1 MTHVSAGSVS
11 GVTEI
16 SATDATTGAGR
27 AVMRSVAQGVRAFRR
42 DWRAGELRLLVLS
55 LVVAVAAMTSVG
67 FFVDRLRAGLERD
80 AAQLLGADLVLIS
93 DQPLATGLFDRA
105 KALGLQSAETVVFP
119 SMALSVA
126 KAGSSAEPATQLTS
140 VKAVTAGYPLRG
152 ALRTAESAGAPDAV
166 ARDLPAP
173 GTVWV
178 DPALLSALNV
188 RVGDPIALGDRQFRI
203 ARLVTLEPDRGLS
216 FVNLAPRV
224 LMRLDD
230 LASTRLIQAGSRE
243 THRLLVAGPP
253 AQVAQYRTY
262 LSDKVGRGQRLET
275 LEAGRPEVRNT
286 LDRAERFLALVAL
299 LTAMLAALAVALA
312 ARRFTERHLDAT
324 AVMRCI
330 GVTQNALLVTHLT
343 EFMVIGLCGAVLGVL
358 LGYAAHFVFV
368 ALLASL
374 LEASLPQPSAWPA
387 LQGLLIGVV
396 LLAGFALPPVAQLRH
411 VAPIRVLRR
420 DVGLP
425 RGGTIVGYA
434 LGMVAFAALTLW
446 SAGDVKVG
454 AITLGG
460 FVAAFAVFTV
470 VSYLALRALSAARH
484 GAKLD
489 ASWRFAMASMQRRP
503 LNTIVQTVAIAIGL
517 MALLLL
523 SVTRTDLVSA
533 WRRAV
538 PADAPNRF
546 VINVQPDQRAD
557 FESVLRAGR
566 LTNYDLAPMIR
577 GRLVQINGK
586 PVVAGNFQEER
597 AQRLV
602 DREFNLSYTDQLPA
616 RNTVV
621 AGQWFGG
628 GNGGKDVGKD
638 GEVSMEEGI
647 AKTLGVKLGDVLRFD
662 VAGVPAEGKVTSLR
676 KLDWDSMH
684 VNFFVIF
691 PPRSVSTLAQTWIS
705 AFHLPDTDSTFASRL
720 VRQFPNVTVIDT
732 GAIFRQVQSI
742 VDQVVRAVE
751 FLFVFT
757 LVAGV
762 LVLYA
767 ALLSSRDERT
777 REAALLRAL
786 GASRRQLTRAQ
797 LAEFVGIGLLAGLMA
812 AAGATATGWVLA
824 RKAFDFP
831 YTFGVTAWVLGIAA
845 GVALA
850 LVGGWLGLRPVM
862 NEPPL
867 RTLREA

>member
-1 MTHVSAGSVS
+1 MNLKSFTLSLRQ
-11 GVTEI
+11 
-16 SATDATTGAGR
+16 GA
-27 AVMRSVAQGVRAFRR
+27 RAFTR

-67 FFVDRLRAGLERD
+67 FFIDRLRAGLERD

-93 DQPLATGLFDRA
+93 DQPIAENLRGEARTRGLTI
-105 KALGLQSAETVVFP
+105 AETVTFP

-126 KAGSSAEPATQLTS
+126 TPGSNTETATQLTA
-140 VKAVTAGYPLRG
+140 VKAVTPGYPLRG
-152 ALRTAESAGAPDAV
+152 ALRTADAPGAPDAITNQ
-166 ARDLPAP
+166 LPAS

-178 DPALLSALNV
+178 DAALLPALHV
-188 RVGDPIALGDRQFRI
+188 RVGDAIDLGDKRFTI
-203 ARLVTLEPDRGLS
+203 SKLVTLEPDRGLS

-224 LMRLDD
+224 LMRVDD
-230 LASTRLIQAGSRE
+230 LAATHLIQNGSRE
-243 THRLLVAGPP
+243 THRLLIAGAPERVAAFRSWLDG
-253 AQVAQYRTY
+253 R
-262 LSDKVGRGQRLET
+262 LGRGQKLES

-330 GVTQNALLVTHLT
+330 GVTQNALLVTHVS
-343 EFMVIGLCGAVLGVL
+343 EFLIIGLAGAVVGVA
-358 LGYAAHFVFV
+358 LGYAAHFMFV
-368 ALLASL
+368 ALLSSL

-387 LQGLLIGVV
+387 LQGLLLGLV
-396 LLAGFALPPVAQLRH
+396 LLAGFALPPVVQLRH
-411 VAPIRVLRR
+411 IPPLRVLRR

-425 RGGTIVGYA
+425 RLGAIAGYA
-434 LGMVAFAALTLW
+434 LGIASFAALTLW

-460 FVAAFAVFTV
+460 FVGAFAVFTV
-470 VSYLALRALSAARH
+470 VAFVALRALSAARH
-484 GAKLD
+484 GARLD
-489 ASWRFAMASMQRRP
+489 ASWRFALASMQRRP
-503 LNTIVQTVAIAIGL
+503 LNTIVQTVALAIGL

-523 SVTRTDLVSA
+523 SVTRTDLVAA

-538 PADAPNRF
+538 PPDAPNRF
-546 VINVQPDQRAD
+546 VINVQPDQREAFVSALRSAQISNFD
-557 FESVLRAGR
+557 F
-566 LTNYDLAPMIR
+566 APMIR
-577 GRLVQINGK
+577 GRLVAVNDKTIGSTNYQD
-586 PVVAGNFQEER
+586 ER

-602 DREFNLSYTDQLPA
+602 DREFNLSYMRDLPA
-616 RNTVV
+616 SNKVI
-621 AGQWFGG
+621 AGSWFAYNASGAI
-628 GNGGKDVGKD
+628 
-638 GEVSMEEGI
+638 SIEEGI
-647 AKTLGVKLGDVLRFD
+647 AKTLGIKLGDNLRFD
-662 VAGVPAEGKVTSLR
+662 IAGAFAEGRVTSLR

-691 PPRSVSTLAQTWIS
+691 PPATLGTMAQTWIS
-705 AFHLPDTDSTFASRL
+705 AFHLPDADGTFTNRL
-720 VRQFPNVTVIDT
+720 VQRFPNVTVIDT
-732 GAIFRQVQSI
+732 SAIFKQVQSI

-757 LVAGV
+757 LAAGV

-786 GASRRQLTRAQ
+786 GASRRQLMRAQ
-797 LAEFVGIGLLAGLMA
+797 MAEFFGIGTLAGLLA

-824 RKAFDFP
+824 TRAFELS
-831 YTFGVTAWVLGIAA
+831 YSFGAMAWVLGIA
-845 GVALA
+845 GGIALA
-850 LVGGWLGLRPVM
+850 LLGGWLGLRTVM

>member
-1 MTHVSAGSVS
+1 MTFTSL
-11 GVTEI
+11 TLPMRQ
-16 SATDATTGAGR
+16 GA
-27 AVMRSVAQGVRAFRR
+27 RAFAR
-42 DWRAGELRLLVLS
+42 DWRSGELRLLVLS
-55 LVVAVAAMTSVG
+55 LIVAVAAMTSVG

-80 AAQLLGADLVLIS
+80 AAQLLGADLVLTS
-93 DQPLATGLFDRA
+93 DKPVDENLRSQARSRDLTV
-105 KALGLQSAETVVFP
+105 AETVSFP
-119 SMALSVA
+119 SMALSVPAAGA
-126 KAGSSAEPATQLTS
+126 KAEPATQLS
-140 VKAVTAGYPLRG
+140 AVKAVTNGYPLRG
-152 ALRTAESAGAPDAV
+152 ALRTAATPGAPDAV
-166 ARDLPAP
+166 TRQLPDA

-178 DPALLSALNV
+178 DAALLPALHV
-188 RVGDPIALGDRQFRI
+188 RVGDAIDLGDKRFTI

-230 LASTRLIQAGSRE
+230 LAATHLIQNGSRE
-243 THRLLVAGPP
+243 THRLLIAGTPERVA
-253 AQVAQYRTY
+253 AFRSWLETRLA
-262 LSDKVGRGQRLET
+262 RGQKLES

-330 GVTQNALLVTHLT
+330 GVTQNALLITHLS
-343 EFMVIGLCGAVLGVL
+343 EFLIIGFAGAIAGVL
-358 LGYAAHFVFV
+358 LGYVAHFVFV
-368 ALLASL
+368 ALLSSL
-374 LEASLPQPSAWPA
+374 LDASLPQPSGWPA
-387 LQGLLIGVV
+387 LQGLLVGVV
-396 LLAGFALPPVAQLRH
+396 LLAGFALPPVVQLRH
-411 VAPIRVLRR
+411 IPPVRVLRR

-425 RGGTIVGYA
+425 RTGTLVGYA
-434 LGMVAFAALTLW
+434 LGIVSFAALTLW

-460 FVAAFAVFTV
+460 FIGAFAVFTLV
-470 VSYLALRALSAARH
+470 AFIVLRALSAARH
-484 GAKLD
+484 GARLD
-489 ASWRFAMASMQRRP
+489 ASWRFALASMQRRP
-503 LNTIVQTVAIAIGL
+503 INTIVQTVALAIGL

-523 SVTRTDLVSA
+523 SVTRTDLVAA

-538 PADAPNRF
+538 PPDAPNRF
-546 VINVQPDQRAD
+546 VINVQPDQRDQFVSA
-557 FESVLRAGR
+557 LRAAHIS
-566 LTNYDLAPMIR
+566 NFDFAPMIR
-577 GRLVQINGK
+577 GRLIAIDDK
-586 PVVAGNFQEER
+586 VVGSATYQEER

-602 DREFNLSYTDQLPA
+602 DREFNLSYMTDLPVS
-616 RNTVV
+616 NKVV
-621 AGQWFGG
+621 AGSWFAP
-628 GNGGKDVGKD
+628 DAS
-638 GEVSMEEGI
+638 GEISIEEGI
-647 AKTLGVKLGDVLRFD
+647 AKTLNIKLGDRLRFD
-662 VAGVPAEGKVTSLR
+662 IAGAFADGRVTSIR
-676 KLDWDSMH
+676 KLDWDSMR

-691 PPRSVSTLAQTWIS
+691 PPATLGTMAQTWIS
-705 AFHLPDTDSTFASRL
+705 AFHLPSGTNAADAGFTSRL
-720 VRQFPNVTVIDT
+720 VQGFPNVTVIDT
-732 GAIFRQVQSI
+732 SAIFKQVQSI

-757 LVAGV
+757 LAAGV

-797 LAEFVGIGLLAGLMA
+797 LAEFFGIGALAGLLA

-824 RKAFDFP
+824 TRAFELT
-831 YTFGVTAWVLGIAA
+831 YSFGAMAWVLGLAA
-845 GVALA
+845 GVTLA
-850 LVGGWLGLRPVM
+850 LLGGWLGLRPVM

>member
-1 MTHVSAGSVS
+1 MTGSAFL
-11 GVTEI
+11 
-16 SATDATTGAGR
+16 
-27 AVMRSVAQGVRAFRR
+27 RSVRQGVRAFGR

-55 LVVAVAAMTSVG
+55 LVIAVAAMTSVG
-67 FFVDRLRAGLERD
+67 FFVDRLRASLERD
-80 AAQLLGADLVLIS
+80 AAQLIGADVVVIS
-93 DQPLATGLFDRA
+93 DQPIASTLVDLATR
-105 KALGLQSAETVVFP
+105 LGLSTSQTVAFP
-119 SMALSVA
+119 SMALAVVA
-126 KAGSSAEPATQLTS
+126 PPTGGGPAPEAATQLTS
-140 VKAVTAGYPLRG
+140 VKAASPGYPLRG
-152 ALRTAESAGAPDAV
+152 TLRTATAPGAPDGPTNG
-166 ARDLPAP
+166 LPAP
-173 GTVWV
+173 GAVWV
-178 DPALLSALNV
+178 DPALLPALHV
-188 RVGDPIALGDRQFRI
+188 RVGDSIGLGDRQFRVE
-203 ARLVTLEPDRGLS
+203 RLVTLEPDRGIS
-216 FVNLAPRV
+216 FVNLSPRV

-230 LASTRLIQAGSRE
+230 LASTNLIQAGSRE

-253 AQVAQYRTY
+253 DRVKAYRDDIVPK
-262 LSDKVGRGQRLET
+262 LGRGQRLET

-330 GVTQNALLVTHLT
+330 GITQDALLVTHLS
-343 EFMVIGLCGAVLGVL
+343 EFLVIGVCGAVLGVV
-358 LGYAAHFVFV
+358 LGYATHFAFV
-368 ALLASL
+368 ALLGSL
-374 LEASLPQPSAWPA
+374 LAATLPQPSGWPA
-387 LQGLLIGVV
+387 LQGLSIGVV
-396 LLAGFALPPVAQLRH
+396 LLAGFALPPVVQLRH
-411 VAPIRVLRR
+411 IAPIRVLRR

-425 RGGTIVGYA
+425 RGGTVVGYA
-434 LGMVAFAALTLW
+434 LGLVAFAALTLW

-460 FVAAFAVFTV
+460 FVGAFALFTLV
-470 VSYLALRALSAARH
+470 AWLALRALSAARH

-489 ASWRFAMASMQRRP
+489 ASWRFALASMQRRP
-503 LNTIVQTVAIAIGL
+503 INTIVQTVAIAIGL

-523 SVTRTDLVSA
+523 SVTRTDLVAA

-546 VINVQPDQRAD
+546 VINVQPDQRTAFVTALKDAKLSNFD
-557 FESVLRAGR
+557 F
-566 LTNYDLAPMIR
+566 APMVR
-577 GRLVQINGK
+577 GRLIAINDK
-586 PVVAGNFQEER
+586 PVGPAAYQDER

-602 DREFNLSYTDQLPA
+602 DREFNLSYTDDLPA
-616 RNTVV
+616 HNKVV
-621 AGQWFGG
+621 GGTWFQPGA
-628 GNGGKDVGKD
+628 DD
-638 GEVSMEEGI
+638 EVSIEDGI

-662 VAGVPAEGKVTSLR
+662 VAGVAAAGRVTSVR

-691 PPRSVSTLAQTWIS
+691 PPKTLGTLAQTSIS
-705 AFHLPDTDSTFASRL
+705 AFHLSDGDTSFTGRL
-720 VRQFPNVTVIDT
+720 VQRFPNVTVIDT
-732 GAIFRQVQSI
+732 GAIFNQVQAI

-757 LVAGV
+757 LAAGL

-797 LAEFVGIGLLAGLMA
+797 LAEFVGIGLLAGLLA

-824 RKAFDFP
+824 TKAFDFP
-831 YTFGVTAWVLGIAA
+831 YSFGATAWVLGTV
-845 GVALA
+845 GGTALA
-850 LVGGWLGLRPVM
+850 LLGGWLGLRPVM

>member
-1 MTHVSAGSVS
+1 MTQASLLGPIRQ
-11 GVTEI
+11 G
-16 SATDATTGAGR
+16 GR
-27 AVMRSVAQGVRAFRR
+27 SFLR

-80 AAQLLGADLVLIS
+80 AAQLLGADLVMIS
-93 DQPLATGLFDRA
+93 DQPIDAALLDEA
-105 KALGLQSAETVVFP
+105 KRLGLSSGQTVAFP
-119 SMALSVA
+119 SMALSGS
-126 KAGSSAEPATQLTS
+126 AGAEPATQLTA
-140 VKAVTAGYPLRG
+140 VKAASSGYPLRG
-152 ALRTAESAGAPDAV
+152 HLRTAT
-166 ARDLPAP
+166 AP
-173 GTVWV
+173 GSPDSEATGLPEPGGVWV
-178 DPALLSALNV
+178 DAALLPALGV
-188 RVGDPIALGDRQFRI
+188 KVGDAITLGERNFRI
-203 ARLVTLEPDRGLS
+203 ERLVTLEPDRGIS
-216 FVNLAPRV
+216 FVNLSPRV

-230 LASTRLIQAGSRE
+230 LAATNLIQAGSRE
-243 THRLLVAGPP
+243 THRLLIAGAPDRVA
-253 AQVAQYRTY
+253 AYRDY
-262 LSDKVGRGQRLET
+262 IAPRLGRGQRLET

-330 GVTQNALLVTHLT
+330 GVTQNALLITHLT
-343 EFMVIGLCGAVLGVL
+343 EFLIIGVLGAALGVA
-358 LGYAAHFVFV
+358 LGYATHFVFI
-368 ALLASL
+368 LLLSSL
-374 LEASLPQPSAWPA
+374 LEAGLPQPSAWPA
-387 LQGLLIGVV
+387 VQGLLIGIV
-396 LLAGFALPPVAQLRH
+396 LLAGFALPPVVQLRH
-411 VAPIRVLRR
+411 IAPVRVLRR

-425 RGGTIVGYA
+425 RSGTVVGYG
-434 LGMVAFAALTLW
+434 LGLVAFAALTLW

-460 FVAAFAVFTV
+460 FVGAFAVFTLA
-470 VSYLALRALSAARH
+470 SFLALRALSAARH

-489 ASWRFAMASMQRRP
+489 ASWRFALASMQRRP
-503 LNTIVQTVAIAIGL
+503 VNTIVQTVAIAIGL

-533 WRRAV
+533 WRKAV

-546 VINVQPDQRAD
+546 VINVQPDQRTD
-557 FESVLRAGR
+557 FAAALQGAR
-566 LTNYDLAPMIR
+566 LTNFDFAPMVR
-577 GRLVQINGK
+577 GRLVAVNDK
-586 PVVAGNFQEER
+586 PVGAKSYQEER

-602 DREFNLSYTDQLPA
+602 DREFNLSYTNDLPEH
-616 RNTVV
+616 NKVV
-621 AGQWFGG
+621 AGTWFGPKA
-628 GNGGKDVGKD
+628 ND
-638 GEVSMEEGI
+638 EVSIEDGI
-647 AKTLGVKLGDVLRFD
+647 AKTLGVKLGDVLHFD
-662 VAGVPAEGKVTSLR
+662 VAGVPAQGRVTSIR

-691 PPRSVSTLAQTWIS
+691 PPATLGTMAQTWIS
-705 AFHLPDTDSTFASRL
+705 AFHLSDGNAGFTNRL
-720 VRQFPNVTVIDT
+720 VQRFPNITVIDT
-732 GAIFRQVQSI
+732 GAIFNQVQAI

-757 LVAGV
+757 LIAGL

-797 LAEFVGIGLLAGLMA
+797 LAEFVGIGLLAGLLA
-812 AAGATATGWVLA
+812 AGGATATGWVLA
-824 RKAFDFP
+824 TKAFDFP
-831 YTFGVTAWVLGIAA
+831 YSFGITAWLLGIAG

-850 LVGGWLGLRPVM
+850 LIGGWLGLRRVM

>member
-1 MTHVSAGSVS
+1 MILTSL
-11 GVTEI
+11 TI
-16 SATDATTGAGR
+16 PIRQGA
-27 AVMRSVAQGVRAFRR
+27 RAFTR

-67 FFVDRLRAGLERD
+67 FFIDRLRAGLERD

-93 DQPLATGLFDRA
+93 DKPVAESLRGEARSRGL
-105 KALGLQSAETVVFP
+105 SVAETVAFP
-119 SMALSVA
+119 SMALSFA
-126 KAGSSAEPATQLTS
+126 APGSNAEPATQLTA
-140 VKAVTAGYPLRG
+140 VKAVTPGYPLRG
-152 ALRTAESAGAPDAV
+152 ALRTATAPGAPDAITKQ
-166 ARDLPAP
+166 LPEA

-178 DPALLSALNV
+178 DAALLPALHV
-188 RVGDPIALGDRQFRI
+188 RVGDAIDLGDKRFTI

-230 LASTRLIQAGSRE
+230 LAATNLIQNGSRE
-243 THRLLVAGPP
+243 SHRLLIAGTPESVAG
-253 AQVAQYRTY
+253 YRTW
-262 LSDKVGRGQRLET
+262 LEGRLVRGQKLES

-330 GVTQNALLVTHLT
+330 GVSQNALLVTHVS
-343 EFMVIGLCGAVLGVL
+343 EFLIIGFAGAVVGVA
-358 LGYAAHFVFV
+358 LGYVAHFAFV
-368 ALLASL
+368 ALLSSL
-374 LEASLPQPSAWPA
+374 LEASLPQPSGWPA
-387 LQGLLIGVV
+387 LQGLLVGVV
-396 LLAGFALPPVAQLRH
+396 LLAGFALPPVVQLRH
-411 VAPIRVLRR
+411 IPPLRVLRR

-425 RGGTIVGYA
+425 RSGTLVGYA
-434 LGMVAFAALTLW
+434 LGIASFAALTLW

-460 FVAAFAVFTV
+460 FVGAFAVFTIVAFV
-470 VSYLALRALSAARH
+470 VLRALSAARH
-484 GAKLD
+484 GARLD
-489 ASWRFAMASMQRRP
+489 ASWRFALASMQRRP
-503 LNTIVQTVAIAIGL
+503 LNTIVQTVALAIGL

-523 SVTRTDLVSA
+523 SVTRTDLVAA

-538 PADAPNRF
+538 PPDAPNRF
-546 VINVQPDQRAD
+546 VINVQPDQRDA
-557 FESVLRAGR
+557 FVASLRAAHIA
-566 LTNYDLAPMIR
+566 NFDFAPMIR
-577 GRLVQINGK
+577 GRLVAINDKSTGSANYK
-586 PVVAGNFQEER
+586 EER

-602 DREFNLSYTDQLPA
+602 DREFNLSYMTQLPA
-616 RNTVV
+616 ANKVITG
-621 AGQWFGG
+621 AWFAP
-628 GNGGKDVGKD
+628 NAS
-638 GEVSMEEGI
+638 GEISIEGGI
-647 AKTLGVKLGDVLRFD
+647 AKTLDIKLGDNLRFD
-662 VAGVPAEGKVTSLR
+662 IAGAFADGRVTSIR

-691 PPRSVSTLAQTWIS
+691 PPATLGTMAQTWIS
-705 AFHLPDTDSTFASRL
+705 AFHIGEADAGLTNRL
-720 VRQFPNVTVIDT
+720 VQRFPNITVIDT
-732 GAIFRQVQSI
+732 SAIFKQVQSI

-757 LVAGV
+757 LAAGV

-797 LAEFVGIGLLAGLMA
+797 LAEFFGIGALAGVLA

-824 RKAFDFP
+824 TRAFELS
-831 YTFGVTAWVLGIAA
+831 YEFGAMAWVLGIA
-845 GVALA
+845 GGIALA
-850 LVGGWLGLRPVM
+850 LLGGWLGLRPVM

>member
-1 MTHVSAGSVS
+1 M
-11 GVTEI
+11 
-16 SATDATTGAGR
+16 
-27 AVMRSVAQGVRAFRR
+27 
-42 DWRAGELRLLVLS
+42 LS
-55 LVVAVAAMTSVG
+55 LIVAVAAMTSVG

-93 DQPLATGLFDRA
+93 DQPIAKTLFDDA
-105 KALGLQSAETVVFP
+105 HAMGLTTAETVTFP
-119 SMALSVA
+119 SMALSIGN
-126 KAGSSAEPATQLTS
+126 GSPNAEPAAQLS
-140 VKAVTAGYPLRG
+140 AVKAVSGGYPLRG
-152 ALRTAESAGAPDAV
+152 KLRTAATPGAEDAV
-166 ARDLPAP
+166 ATGLPAE

-178 DPALLSALNV
+178 DPALLPALHV
-188 RVGDPIALGDRQFRI
+188 AVGDSIALGDKQFRVD
-203 ARLVTLEPDRGLS
+203 RLVTLEPDRGIS
-216 FVNLAPRV
+216 FVNLSPRV

-230 LASTRLIQAGSRE
+230 LAATHLIQAGSRE
-243 THRLLVAGPP
+243 VHRLLIAGPLDRVD
-253 AQVAQYRTY
+253 AYRTSISTK
-262 LSDKVGRGQRLET
+262 LARGQRLET

-330 GVTQNALLVTHLT
+330 GVTQNALLITHVT
-343 EFMVIGLCGAVLGVL
+343 EFLIVGVVGALLGVVG
-358 LGYAAHFVFV
+358 GYVAHFAFV
-368 ALLASL
+368 ALLGSL
-374 LEASLPQPSAWPA
+374 VEVSLPQPSLWPA
-387 LQGLLIGVV
+387 LRGLLIGLV
-396 LLAGFALPPVAQLRH
+396 LLAGFALPPVAQLRQ
-411 VAPIRVLRR
+411 VAPVRVLRR

-425 RGGTIVGYA
+425 RGGTIIGYA
-434 LGMVAFAALTLW
+434 LGIVAFAALTLW

-460 FVAAFAVFTV
+460 FVGAFAIFTLAAFLV
-470 VSYLALRALSAARH
+470 LRGLSAARH

-489 ASWRFAMASMQRRP
+489 ASWRFALASMQRRP

-523 SVTRTDLVSA
+523 SVTRTDLVAA
-533 WRRAV
+533 WQRTI
-538 PADAPNRF
+538 PSDAPNRF

-557 FESVLRAGR
+557 FLAALKTAN
-566 LTNYDLAPMIR
+566 LTNFDFSPMVR
-577 GRLVQINGK
+577 GRLVAVNGK
-586 PVVAGNFQEER
+586 PVATANYQGEQ

-602 DREFNLSYTDQLPA
+602 DREFNLSYTDDLPA
-616 RNTVV
+616 HNSVV
-621 AGQWFGG
+621 AGKWFAS
-628 GNGGKDVGKD
+628 NAA
-638 GEVSMEEGI
+638 GEISIEEGI
-647 AKTLGVKLGDVLRFD
+647 AKTLGVKLGDQLRFD
-662 VAGVPAEGKVTSLR
+662 IAGVPADGKITSIR

-691 PPRSVSTLAQTWIS
+691 PPKDLSTMAQTWIS
-705 AFHLPDTDSTFASRL
+705 AFHLNDGDANFGSRI
-720 VRQFPNVTVIDT
+720 VQRFPNITVVDT
-732 GAIFRQVQSI
+732 GALLRQVQSI
-742 VDQVVRAVE
+742 VEQVVRAVE

-797 LAEFVGIGLLAGLMA
+797 LAEFVGVGLLAGLLA
-812 AAGATATGWVLA
+812 AAGATVIGWVLA
-824 RKAFDFP
+824 TRAFDFP
-831 YTFGVTAWVLGIAA
+831 YSFGPLAWVLGVTG
-845 GVALA
+845 GVTLA
-850 LVGGWLGLRPVM
+850 LVGGWLGLRTVM

>member
-1 MTHVSAGSVS
+1 MTGTAFL
-11 GVTEI
+11 
-16 SATDATTGAGR
+16 
-27 AVMRSVAQGVRAFRR
+27 RSVRQGVRAFAR

-67 FFVDRLRAGLERD
+67 FFIDRLRASLERD
-80 AAQLLGADLVLIS
+80 AAQLIGADLVIIS
-93 DQPLATGLFDRA
+93 DQPIAANHIEEAGR
-105 KALGLQSAETVVFP
+105 LGLTTARTVAFP
-119 SMALSVA
+119 SMALGASTPSTDGGPA
-126 KAGSSAEPATQLTS
+126 TEPATQLTS
-140 VKAVTAGYPLRG
+140 IKAASPGYPLRG
-152 ALRTAESAGAPDAV
+152 TLRTATAPGAPDGPASG
-166 ARDLPAP
+166 LPAA
-173 GTVWV
+173 GAVWV
-178 DPALLSALNV
+178 DPALLPALHA
-188 RVGDPIALGDRQFRI
+188 RVGDLIGLGERQFRI
-203 ARLVTLEPDRGLS
+203 ERLVTLEPDRGIS
-216 FVNLAPRV
+216 FVNLSPRV

-230 LASTRLIQAGSRE
+230 LASTNLIQAGSRE
-243 THRLLVAGPP
+243 THRLLVAGTPDR
-253 AQVAQYRTY
+253 VAAYRDY
-262 LSDKVGRGQRLET
+262 IVPKLGRGQRLET

-324 AVMRCI
+324 AVMRCL
-330 GVTQNALLVTHLT
+330 GVTQDALLVTHLS
-343 EFMVIGLCGAVLGVL
+343 EFLVIGACGAVLGVA
-358 LGYAAHFVFV
+358 LGYATHFAFV
-368 ALLASL
+368 ALLGSL
-374 LEASLPQPSAWPA
+374 LATSLPQPSGWPA
-387 LQGLLIGVV
+387 LQGLLIGIV
-396 LLAGFALPPVAQLRH
+396 LLAGFALPPVVQLRH
-411 VAPIRVLRR
+411 IAPIRVLRR

-425 RGGTIVGYA
+425 RAGTVVGYA
-434 LGMVAFAALTLW
+434 LGLVAFAALTLW

-460 FVAAFAVFTV
+460 FVGAFALFTLIAW
-470 VSYLALRALSAARH
+470 LALRALSAARH

-489 ASWRFAMASMQRRP
+489 ASFRFALASMQRRP
-503 LNTIVQTVAIAIGL
+503 INTIVQTVAIAIGL

-523 SVTRTDLVSA
+523 SVTRTDLVAA

-546 VINVQPDQRAD
+546 VINVQPDQRAAFVAALQDAKLSNFD
-557 FESVLRAGR
+557 F
-566 LTNYDLAPMIR
+566 APMVR
-577 GRLVQINGK
+577 GRLIAVNDK
-586 PVVAGNFQEER
+586 PVGPTAYQDER

-602 DREFNLSYTDQLPA
+602 DREFNLSYTDDLPA
-616 RNTVV
+616 HNKVV
-621 AGQWFGG
+621 GGTWFAPGSA
-628 GNGGKDVGKD
+628 D
-638 GEVSMEEGI
+638 EVSIEDGI

-662 VAGVPAEGKVTSLR
+662 VAGVPAVGRITSVR

-691 PPRSVSTLAQTWIS
+691 PPKTLGTLAQTWIS
-705 AFHLPDTDSTFASRL
+705 AFHLDDGDAGFTGRL
-720 VRQFPNVTVIDT
+720 VQRFPNVTVVDT
-732 GAIFRQVQSI
+732 GAIFNQVQAI

-757 LVAGV
+757 LAAGL

-797 LAEFVGIGLLAGLMA
+797 LAEFVGIGLLAGLLA
-812 AAGATATGWVLA
+812 AAGATVTGWILA
-824 RKAFDFP
+824 TRAFDFP
-831 YTFGVTAWVLGIAA
+831 YSFGATAWVLGTV
-845 GVALA
+845 GGTALA
-850 LVGGWLGLRPVM
+850 LLGGWLGLRPVM

>member
-1 MTHVSAGSVS
+1 MKTASILGPARQGL
-11 GVTEI
+11 
-16 SATDATTGAGR
+16 
-27 AVMRSVAQGVRAFRR
+27 RSFLR

-67 FFVDRLRAGLERD
+67 FFIDRLRAGLERD
-80 AAQLLGADLVLIS
+80 AAQLLGADLVVIS
-93 DQPLATGLFDRA
+93 DQPIAAASFDEARR
-105 KALGLQSAETVVFP
+105 LGLSSAETVAFP

-126 KAGSSAEPATQLTS
+126 PAGSTADPTTQLTS
-140 VKAVTAGYPLRG
+140 VKAASDGYPLRG
-152 ALRTAESAGAPDAV
+152 ALRTAPAAGAQDAV
-166 ARDLPAP
+166 ARGLPTA
-173 GTVWV
+173 GSVWV
-178 DPALLSALNV
+178 DPALLPALGV
-188 RVGDPIALGDRQFRI
+188 QVGDAIALGDRQFRI
-203 ARLVTLEPDRGLS
+203 ERLVTLEPDRGLS
-216 FVNLAPRV
+216 FVNLSPRV

-230 LASTRLIQAGSRE
+230 LPATHLIQAGSRA
-243 THRLLVAGPP
+243 THRLLVAGPTDG
-253 AQVAQYRTY
+253 VATYRDY
-262 LSDKVGRGQRLET
+262 IGGKLARGQRLET
-275 LEAGRPEVRNT
+275 LAAGRPEVRNT

-324 AVMRCI
+324 AVMRCL
-330 GVTQNALLVTHLT
+330 GVTQNALLITHLS
-343 EFMVIGLCGAVLGVL
+343 EFLVIGVCGAVLGVA

-387 LQGLLIGVV
+387 LQGLAIGVV
-396 LLAGFALPPVAQLRH
+396 LLAGFALPPVVQLRH
-411 VAPIRVLRR
+411 IAPIRVLRR

-425 RGGTIVGYA
+425 RTGTVVGYG
-434 LGMVAFAALTLW
+434 LGLIAFAALTLW
-446 SAGDVKVG
+446 SAGDFKVG

-460 FVAAFAVFTV
+460 FVGAFALFTL
-470 VSYLALRALSAARH
+470 VSFLALRALSAARH

-489 ASWRFAMASMQRRP
+489 ASWRFALASMQRRP
-503 LNTIVQTVAIAIGL
+503 INTVVQTVAIAIGL

-533 WRRAV
+533 WRKAV

-557 FESVLRAGR
+557 FTAALKDAR
-566 LTNYDLAPMIR
+566 LSNFDFAPMVR
-577 GRLVQINGK
+577 GRLVAVNDK
-586 PVVAGNFQEER
+586 PIMTTSYAEES
-597 AQRLV
+597 AKRLV
-602 DREFNLSYTDQLPA
+602 DREFNLSYTDDLPA
-616 RNTVV
+616 HNRVV
-621 AGQWFGG
+621 SGAWFAR
-628 GNGGKDVGKD
+628 DATE
-638 GEVSMEEGI
+638 EVSIEEGI

-662 VAGVPAEGKVTSLR
+662 VAGVYAQGRVTSIR

-691 PPRSVSTLAQTWIS
+691 PPATLGTMAQTWIS
-705 AFHLPDTDSTFASRL
+705 AFHLSDANAGFTNRL
-720 VRQFPNVTVIDT
+720 VQRFPNITVIDT
-732 GAIFRQVQSI
+732 GAIFNQVQSI

-757 LVAGV
+757 LIAGL

-797 LAEFVGIGLLAGLMA
+797 LAEFVGIGLLAGLLA

-824 RKAFDFP
+824 TKAFGFP
-831 YTFGVTAWVLGIAA
+831 YSFGAAVWVIGISGA
-845 GVALA
+845 VALA
-850 LVGGWLGLRPVM
+850 LLGGWLGLRPVM

-867 RTLREA
+867 RTLRET

>member
-1 MTHVSAGSVS
+1 MPSAGLS
-11 GVTEI
+11 GSI
-16 SATDATTGAGR
+16 RHGGR
-27 AVMRSVAQGVRAFRR
+27 AFLR

-80 AAQLLGADLVLIS
+80 AAQLLGADLVVIS
-93 DQPLATGLFDRA
+93 DRPIDVAFVDDAKRRGLS
-105 KALGLQSAETVVFP
+105 SAETVAFP
-119 SMALSVA
+119 SMALSQ
-126 KAGSSAEPATQLTS
+126 GSGTEPATQLTS
-140 VKAVTAGYPLRG
+140 VKAASAGYPLRG
-152 ALRTAESAGAPDAV
+152 HLRTASAPGATDAE
-166 ARDLPAP
+166 ATDLPSP
-173 GTVWV
+173 GSVWV
-178 DPALLSALNV
+178 DAALLPALGV
-188 RVGDPIALGDRQFRI
+188 RVGDPITLGERSFRI
-203 ARLVTLEPDRGLS
+203 ERLVTLEPDRGIS
-216 FVNLAPRV
+216 FVNLSPRV

-230 LASTRLIQAGSRE
+230 LAATRLIQAGSRE
-243 THRLLVAGPP
+243 THRLLVAGPTDR
-253 AQVAQYRTY
+253 VAAYRDEIASK
-262 LSDKVGRGQRLET
+262 LERGQRLET

-330 GVTQNALLVTHLT
+330 GVTQNALLVTHLS
-343 EFMVIGLCGAVLGVL
+343 EFAIIGLLGAVLGVA
-358 LGYAAHFVFV
+358 LGYATHFVFI

-374 LEASLPQPSAWPA
+374 LEVGLPQPSAWPA
-387 LQGLLIGVV
+387 LQGLSIGLV
-396 LLAGFALPPVAQLRH
+396 LLAGFALPPVVQLRH
-411 VAPIRVLRR
+411 IAPVRVLRR

-425 RGGTIVGYA
+425 RGGTVVGYG
-434 LGMVAFAALTLW
+434 LGLVAFTALTLW

-460 FVAAFAVFTV
+460 FIGAFAVFTLL
-470 VSYLALRALSAARH
+470 SFLALRALSAARH

-489 ASWRFAMASMQRRP
+489 ASWRFALASMQRRP
-503 LNTIVQTVAIAIGL
+503 VNTIVQTVAIAIGL

-538 PADAPNRF
+538 PPDAPNRF
-546 VINVQPDQRAD
+546 VINVLPDQRAAFGTALQGAHLSNFD
-557 FESVLRAGR
+557 F
-566 LTNYDLAPMIR
+566 APMVR
-577 GRLVQINGK
+577 GRLVAVNDKAVGAK
-586 PVVAGNFQEER
+586 SYQEDR

-602 DREFNLSYTDQLPA
+602 DREFNLSYTTELPEH
-616 RNTVV
+616 NKVV
-621 AGQWFGG
+621 AGTWFAAQA
-628 GNGGKDVGKD
+628 KD
-638 GEVSMEEGI
+638 EVSIEDGI

-662 VAGVPAEGKVTSLR
+662 IAGVTAQGRVTSIR

-691 PPRSVSTLAQTWIS
+691 PPAALETMAQTWIS
-705 AFHLPDTDSTFASRL
+705 AFHLGDGDAGFTNRL
-720 VRQFPNVTVIDT
+720 VQRFPNITVIDT
-732 GAIFRQVQSI
+732 GAIFNQVQSI

-757 LVAGV
+757 LAAGV

-786 GASRRQLTRAQ
+786 GASRLQLTRAQ
-797 LAEFVGIGLLAGLMA
+797 LAEFVAIGLLAGLLA

-824 RKAFDFP
+824 TKAFDFP
-831 YTFGVTAWVLGIAA
+831 YTFGINAWLLGIGG

-850 LVGGWLGLRPVM
+850 LVGGWLGLRQVM

>member
-1 MTHVSAGSVS
+1 MPRGQ
-11 GVTEI
+11 
-16 SATDATTGAGR
+16 
-27 AVMRSVAQGVRAFRR
+27 RSRVVNLLLGPVRQGFRSFTR

-93 DQPLATGLFDRA
+93 DQPIAAAQVDEAQR
-105 KALGLQSAETVVFP
+105 LGLTAAETVTFP
-119 SMALSVA
+119 SMALAVA
-126 KAGSSAEPATQLTS
+126 AAGKEAEPATQLTS
-140 VKAVTAGYPLRG
+140 VKAVADGYPLRG
-152 ALRTAESAGAPDAV
+152 ALRTATAPGSPDGVTSGLPAAGA
-166 ARDLPAP
+166 
-173 GTVWV
+173 VWV
-178 DPALLSALNV
+178 DAALLPALGV
-188 RVGDPIALGDRQFRI
+188 KVGDPITLGDKQFRI
-203 ARLVTLEPDRGLS
+203 ERIVTLEPDRGIS
-216 FVNLAPRV
+216 FVNLSPRV

-230 LASTRLIQAGSRE
+230 LAATHLIQAGSRE

-253 AQVAQYRTY
+253 DGVAVFRRY
-262 LSDKVGRGQRLET
+262 LSDKLARGQRLET

-330 GVTQNALLVTHLT
+330 GVTQNALLVTHLS
-343 EFMVIGLCGAVLGVL
+343 EFMIIGICGSVLGVA
-358 LGYAAHFVFV
+358 LGYVAHFVFIV
-368 ALLASL
+368 LLASL
-374 LEASLPQPSAWPA
+374 LEAGLPQPSAWPA
-387 LQGLLIGVV
+387 LQGLSIGVV
-396 LLAGFALPPVAQLRH
+396 LLAGFALPPVVQLRH
-411 VAPIRVLRR
+411 IAPVRVLRR

-425 RGGTIVGYA
+425 RSGTIVGYG
-434 LGMVAFAALTLW
+434 LGLVAFAALVLW
-446 SAGDVKVG
+446 SAGDLKVG

-460 FVAAFAVFTV
+460 FVGAFALFTLISFV
-470 VSYLALRALSAARH
+470 ALRALSAARH

-489 ASWRFAMASMQRRP
+489 ASWRFALASMQRRP
-503 LNTIVQTVAIAIGL
+503 VNTIVQTVAIAIGL

-533 WRRAV
+533 WRKAV

-557 FESVLRAGR
+557 FTAALQSANLS
-566 LTNYDLAPMIR
+566 NYDLAPMVR
-577 GRLVQINGK
+577 GRLVAINDK
-586 PVVAGNFQEER
+586 PIGTANFAEER

-602 DREFNLSYTDQLPA
+602 DREFNLSYTSDLPEH
-616 RNTVV
+616 NKILSGT
-621 AGQWFGG
+621 WFAPQS
-628 GNGGKDVGKD
+628 ND
-638 GEVSMEEGI
+638 EVSIEEGI

-662 VAGVPAEGKVTSLR
+662 VAGVSAQGRVTSIR

-691 PPRSVSTLAQTWIS
+691 PPASLGTMAQTWIS
-705 AFHLPDTDSTFASRL
+705 AFHLNEGNAGFTNRL
-720 VRQFPNVTVIDT
+720 VQRFPNITVIDT
-732 GAIFRQVQSI
+732 GAIFNQVQAI

-757 LVAGV
+757 LAAGL

-786 GASRRQLTRAQ
+786 GASRRQLTRAH
-797 LAEFVGIGLLAGLMA
+797 LAEFVGIGLLAGLLA
-812 AAGATATGWVLA
+812 AAGATAIGWVLA
-824 RKAFDFP
+824 TKAFDFP
-831 YTFGVTAWVLGIAA
+831 YSFGAMAWLLGIAG
-845 GVALA
+845 GVSLA
-850 LVGGWLGLRPVM
+850 LIGGWLGLRPVM

>member
-1 MTHVSAGSVS
+1 MTRPSFFGPVRQ
-11 GVTEI
+11 
-16 SATDATTGAGR
+16 GA
-27 AVMRSVAQGVRAFRR
+27 RSFLR

-67 FFVDRLRAGLERD
+67 FFIDRLRAGLERD
-80 AAQLLGADLVLIS
+80 AAQLLGADLVVIS
-93 DQPLATGLFDRA
+93 DLPIAAAFVDEAKRQGLS
-105 KALGLQSAETVVFP
+105 SAETVAFP
-119 SMALSVA
+119 SMALSVVPVGGA
-126 KAGSSAEPATQLTS
+126 AEPATQLTS
-140 VKAVTAGYPLRG
+140 VKAASSGYPLRG
-152 ALRTAESAGAPDAV
+152 KLRTATAPGSPDAV
-166 ARDLPAP
+166 VTGLPDP
-173 GTVWV
+173 GSVWV
-178 DPALLSALNV
+178 DAALLPALGV
-188 RVGDPIALGDRQFRI
+188 KVGDPITLGDRSFRI
-203 ARLVTLEPDRGLS
+203 ERLVTLEPDRGIS
-216 FVNLAPRV
+216 FVNLSPRV

-230 LASTRLIQAGSRE
+230 LAATHLIQAGSRE
-243 THRLLVAGPP
+243 THRLLIAGAPDRVA
-253 AQVAQYRTY
+253 AYRDY
-262 LSDKVGRGQRLET
+262 LAPKLGRGQRLET

-330 GVTQNALLVTHLT
+330 GVTQNALLITHLS
-343 EFMVIGLCGAVLGVL
+343 EFLIIGVLGAVLGVA
-358 LGYAAHFVFV
+358 LGYATHFVFIV
-368 ALLASL
+368 LLASL
-374 LEASLPQPSAWPA
+374 LEAGLPQPSAWPA
-387 LQGLLIGVV
+387 VQGLLIGVV
-396 LLAGFALPPVAQLRH
+396 LLAGFALPPVVQLRH
-411 VAPIRVLRR
+411 IAPVRVLRR

-425 RGGTIVGYA
+425 RSGTLIGYG
-434 LGMVAFAALTLW
+434 LGLIAFAALTLW
-446 SAGDVKVG
+446 SAGDAKVG
-454 AITLGG
+454 SITLGG
-460 FVAAFAVFTV
+460 FVAAFAVFTLA
-470 VSYLALRALSAARH
+470 SFLALRALSAARH

-489 ASWRFAMASMQRRP
+489 ASWRFALASMQRRP
-503 LNTIVQTVAIAIGL
+503 VNTIVQTVAIAIGL

-533 WRRAV
+533 WRKAV
-538 PADAPNRF
+538 PPDAPNRF
-546 VINVQPDQRAD
+546 VINVQPDQRAEFAAAMQAARLSNFD
-557 FESVLRAGR
+557 FAPMVRGR
-566 LTNYDLAPMIR
+566 LTAVND
-577 GRLVQINGK
+577 K
-586 PVVAGNFQEER
+586 PVGAKTYQEER

-602 DREFNLSYTDQLPA
+602 DREFNLSYTNDLPDH
-616 RNTVV
+616 NKVV
-621 AGQWFGG
+621 SGAWFGPQAT
-628 GNGGKDVGKD
+628 D
-638 GEVSMEEGI
+638 EVSIEEGI
-647 AKTLGVKLGDVLRFD
+647 ARTLGVKFGDVLHFD
-662 VAGVPAEGKVTSLR
+662 VAGVPAQGRVTSIR

-691 PPRSVSTLAQTWIS
+691 PPATLGTMAQTWIS
-705 AFHLPDTDSTFASRL
+705 AFHLADGNTGFTNRL
-720 VRQFPNVTVIDT
+720 VQRFPNITVIDT
-732 GAIFRQVQSI
+732 GAIFNQVQAI

-757 LVAGV
+757 LAAGM

-824 RKAFDFP
+824 TKAFDFP
-831 YTFGVTAWVLGIAA
+831 YSFGVTAWVLGIGG

-850 LVGGWLGLRPVM
+850 LIGGWLGLRPVM